1 MGSGTI
7 EEHSFIE
14 SAYGV
19 DSGFGAYRIRAT
31 AKFLFGKDTLTLD
44 ASEQLAFQQEAH
56 VRVFPRRG
64 GHKQRNSHEYWPKK
78 HAV

>member
-1 MGSGTI
+1 MGFGTI

-31 AKFLFGKDTLTLD
+31 AKCFPEKDTLTLD
-44 ASEQLAFQQEAH
+44 ANEQLAFQ
-56 VRVFPRRG
+56 
-64 GHKQRNSHEYWPKK
+64 
-78 HAV
+78 